1 MKQNYFK
8 TLLLFT
14 ILIGSSLHSQNTV
27 GALLNTANSFNGYSL
42 FTINKET
49 YLINNCGEVINQWT
63 SAFSSGKSVYLLENG
78 NLLRAAQ
85 IDNPGNIAI
94 PGVGGRIEL
103 FDWAGTL
110 LWSFDFTTPTRI
122 QHHDIFPMP
131 NGNIL
136 VLGAALLTDTE
147 AIQMGRNPENLT
159 STTFYDEHIVELEPT
174 GTNTANVIWE
184 WNFKDHLIQ
193 DFDNTKDNFGIVSQN
208 PQKLDINFL
217 GISNGGANWLHVNS
231 LQYNAQLDQ
240 IVLSSRHMS
249 EIYIIDHSTTTSEA
263 STSSGGTYGKGG
275 DFLYRWGNPQT
286 YKQGTTGDQKLF
298 GQHYPH
304 WIEPGLN
311 DAGKILLYN
320 NGLNRTPQFSQID
333 IIDPPATVSGFYDYT
348 TNTAYGPSTTDYTYT
363 ATVNTDFFSAILSSA
378 QRLPNGNTLICEG
391 TSGRFFEIDASNNI
405 VWDYVNPVH
414 SSGIMTQ
421 GDDPD
426 TFSNNTFRVTS
437 YSPQYAAFSGRTLT
451 PGSPIELNP
460 NLSNCTV
467 LDVGKLTLN
476 EIKIFPN
483 PVSEILSIQS
493 AENITLIEI
502 FNPLGKMVKR
512 IENKKS
518 INISNLSSGFYIV
531 KAYASDKVTT
541 KKVIKI

>member
-14 ILIGSSLHSQNTV
+14 LLTISSLHSQNTV

-63 SAFSSGKSVYLLENG
+63 SVYSSGKSVYLLENG
-78 NLLRAAQ
+78 NLLRASQ
-85 IDNPGNIAI
+85 IENPGNIAI

-103 FDWAGTL
+103 FDWAGNLT
-110 LWSFDFTTPTRI
+110 WSYDFTTPTRI
-122 QHHDIFPMP
+122 QHHDIFPLS

-147 AIQMGRNPENLT
+147 AIQMGRNPANLT
-159 STTFYDEHIVELEPT
+159 STTFYDEHIVELQPV
-174 GTNTANVIWE
+174 GTNAANVIWE

-240 IVLSSRHMS
+240 IVLSSRQLS

-263 STSSGGTYGKGG
+263 STSSGGDYGKGG
-275 DFLYRWGNPQT
+275 DFLYRWGNPQA

-298 GQHYPH
+298 SQHNPH
-304 WIEPGLN
+304 WIEPGLT

-320 NGLNRTPQFSQID
+320 NGQNRTPQFSQID
-333 IIDPPATVSGFYDYT
+333 IIDPPATVPGFYNYT
-348 TNTAYGPSTTDYTYT
+348 TNSAYGPSTTDYTYT
-363 ATVNTDFFSAILSSA
+363 ATVNTDFFSPILSSA

-391 TSGRFFEIDASNNI
+391 TSGRFFEIDSSNNI

-426 TFSNNTFRVTS
+426 TVNNNTFRVTR
-437 YSPQYAAFSGRTLT
+437 YSTSYAAFNGRSLT
-451 PGSPIELNP
+451 PGLPIETNP

-467 LDVGKLTLN
+467 LAVEKQSLGQ
-476 EIKIFPN
+476 IKIFPN

-493 AENITLIEI
+493 VENITLIEI

-512 IENKKS
+512 IENRKT
-518 INISNLSSGFYIV
+518 INISNLPSGFYIV
-531 KAYASDKVTT
+531 KAYTSNKVTT